1 MSNTKISK
9 VKVNDH
15 VYDIDLP
22 SDATPSIASLTTSG
36 AVSIG
41 GDLSVAGSA
50 DLNNVYTQNI
60 ASGKDD
66 EYNLHLSA
74 GDTITFTYSGY
85 TGAQSYIDVPHGKG
99 TSSSHDVLACK
110 SDISALNI
118 IGGTGTGATQQIQ
131 DGTSGTFDFTG
142 KNPNATAIDSTLTG
156 NINYGGTGN
165 YATVFGGKAA
175 AIGKR
180 SLAQGTTTVAKGAYS
195 HAEGD
200 NSVALGNDSHAEGY
214 ATTASGLQ
222 SHSEGFNTVATGTA
236 SHSEGKDTKAAG
248 EFSHAEG
255 KGGTANGN
263 YSHIEGVDG
272 KSLTSIPTTGDGSS
286 SDNPGSGSSGSGTS
300 TDTDPHYG
308 ETTHVEGESCIAIG
322 YGSHVGG
329 YSSQTNGQY
338 SFAHGDRNFVGGYA
352 SAAFGKGNKE
362 IQNSNINY
370 NFTVGQSNT
379 ITGSSTISGIIAANN
394 LVAGIDNTLTM
405 GSNGSVENSI
415 VAGESN
421 SLNGLQSSLVVGA
434 GHTSNGIGAAHY
446 SLIAGQNNKLAGYN
460 NIIAGENNTLAAGNT
475 NKSCLVIGQLNS
487 FADAN
492 GTNNSALIG
501 YGLRPTPTHSNQL
514 IVGYLNKAYTVNDL
528 PRYFIVGNG
537 KSVGGYSNAFEVLAD
552 GRAKV
557 QTAPTEDDDVVRKG
571 DLGTQTTYSYSSG
584 VLTITSK

>member
-1 MSNTKISK
+1 MAITKKKITAVKISTDP
-9 VKVNDH
+9 NTQ
-15 VYDIDLP
+15 YDIDLP

-200 NSVALGNDSHAEGY
+200 NSAALGSDSHAEGY
-214 ATTASGLQ
+214 ATASSGQ
-222 SHSEGFNTVATGTA
+222 A
-236 SHSEGKDTKAAG
+236 SHSEGNSTQAIGDN
-248 EFSHAEG
+248 SHAEG
-255 KGGTANGN
+255 NATISNAFGSHAEGRASTTLASVPSSGGGGSSDTPPASEPDKYLGYYSHAEGENTVTLGYASHSEGAQTKAYGHWSHAEGLNATTGVAGDRSKGKAAHASGMNTQAIGN
-263 YSHIEGVDG
+263 YSFATGVSTSATGEGSVATG
-272 KSLTSIPTTGDGSS
+272 MGTESAGNYSFSTGYNTSATGDLSA
-286 SDNPGSGSSGSGTS
+286 
-300 TDTDPHYG
+300 
-308 ETTHVEGESCIAIG
+308 AIG
-322 YGSHVGG
+322 HNTSA
-329 YSSQTNGQY
+329 T
-338 SFAHGDRNFVGGYA
+338 GYA
-352 SAAFGKGNKE
+352 SFAAGGASTASAAYSFSLGEGLE
-362 IQNSNINY
+362 AAAQNQ
-370 NFTVGQSNT
+370 F
-379 ITGSSTISGIIAANN
+379 
-394 LVAGIDNTLTM
+394 
-405 GSNGSVENSI
+405 
-415 VAGESN
+415 
-421 SLNGLQSSLVVGA
+421 VVGK
-434 GHTSNGIGAAHY
+434 Y
-446 SLIAGQNNKLAGYN
+446 
-460 NIIAGENNTLAAGNT
+460 
-475 NKSCLVIGQLNS
+475 
-487 FADAN
+487 
-492 GTNNSALIG
+492 NSARGDALF
-501 YGLRPTPTHSNQL
+501 
-514 IVGYLNKAYTVNDL
+514 A
-528 PRYFIVGNG
+528 VGNG
-537 KSVGGYSNAFEVLAD
+537 SNASPLYRSNAFAVLSD

-557 QTAPTEDDDVVRKG
+557 QAAPIEDDDVVRKG